1 MAKMK
6 NTKKLEDMVYAC
18 SGIGD
23 CRIAFRWAV
32 DRYGVCPV
40 LEHSPQFD
48 PFYARGKIRIAK
60 GLLEGELEPSEGLAK
75 AMYQCT
81 TCGNCHSACHQTL
94 CEYIELPISRFID
107 HTKLFEAMRADLVE
121 EGLGPMPR
129 HKELLEWT
137 EKEHNPYM
145 EKHEDRI
152 KWIPEGKTI
161 PQKADL
167 IWFMGCTEP
176 YRLPELAQAFLKIL
190 EAADVEFA
198 IIHPEE
204 WCCGSIFFRTGVWDL
219 AEELAKHNMEA
230 FKAAEAKKVVIHCA
244 GCYRT
249 IAKDYAELFGELPF
263 EVVNAVELI
272 RDLMKE
278 GKLKLKE
285 ANVKVTYH
293 DPCHIGRHMGIY
305 DAPREILEMMPGVE
319 LVEMKRIKDASW
331 CCGAGGGVKS
341 GFPELAVDIAKDR
354 IKEAEETGADYI
366 VTACPFCVKN
376 LKDAAEALN
385 SKIKVADI
393 IELIAEN
400 LA

>member
-1 MAKMK
+1 MAKME
-6 NTKKLEDMVYAC
+6 NTKKLSDMVYSC

-23 CRIAFRWAV
+23 CRIAYRWAV
-32 DRYGVCPV
+32 GRYGVCPV

-60 GLLEGELEPSEGLAK
+60 GLLEEEIEPSEELAK
-75 AMYQCT
+75 VLYQCT
-81 TCGNCHSACHQTL
+81 TCGNCHSACHQSM

-107 HTKLFEAMRADLVE
+107 HTKLFEAMRADMVE

-129 HKELLEWT
+129 HKELMEWT

-161 PQKADL
+161 PQKADMV
-167 IWFMGCTEP
+167 WFMGCTEP
-176 YRLPELAQAFLKIL
+176 YRQPELAQAFLKIL
-190 EAADVEFA
+190 EAANVDFA

-204 WCCGSIFFRTGVWDL
+204 WCCGSIFFRTGVWNL
-219 AEELAKHNMEA
+219 AEELAKHNIEA
-230 FKAAEAKKVVIHCA
+230 LKASETKKVVIHCA

-249 IAKDYAELFGELPF
+249 IAKDYPEHFGELPF
-263 EVVNAVELI
+263 QVVNAVELI

-278 GKLKLKE
+278 GKLKPSE

-293 DPCHIGRHMGIY
+293 DPCHLGRHMGIY
-305 DAPREILEMMPGVE
+305 DTPREILEMMPGVE
-319 LVEMKRIKDASW
+319 LVEMRRIRDAAW

-341 GFPELAVDIAKDR
+341 GFPDLAVEIAKDR
-354 IKEAEETGADYI
+354 IKEAEETEAELV
-366 VTACPFCVKN
+366 VTACPFCVRN
-376 LKDAAEALN
+376 LRDASEALN
-385 SKIKVADI
+385 SKLKVVDI
-393 IELIAEN
+393 VELLAEN
-400 LA
+400 LG